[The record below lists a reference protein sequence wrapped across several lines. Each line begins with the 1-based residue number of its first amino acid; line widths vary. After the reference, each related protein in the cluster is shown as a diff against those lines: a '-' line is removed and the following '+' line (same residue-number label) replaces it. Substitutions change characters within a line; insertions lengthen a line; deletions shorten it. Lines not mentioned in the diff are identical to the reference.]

1 MIWSVILWAVG
12 TVCLIAAGSQWVEY
26 RMHSWSRDK
35 SEAFV
40 GMLIGLCAA
49 AWCGGLGVWLAVR

>member
-1 MIWSVILWAVG
+1 VILWAVG